1 LLKLSVTLGIGAVGV
16 ETVCV
21 GAVGDVGLGAGTVGL
36 GAVDA
41 SCVAAVVLEQ

>member
-1 LLKLSVTLGIGAVGV
+1 
-16 ETVCV
+16 
-21 GAVGDVGLGAGTVGL
+21 VGDVGIGAGTVGL